1 MMTYSFNDWV
11 TGDFFV
17 SYKSSETHT
26 TNQKSDYNIG
36 FDIRIRFESSN

>member
-17 SYKSSETHT
+17 IINQGNTYNKS
-26 TNQKSDYNIG
+26 KSDYNIG